1 MGKINTV
8 FKRYEK
14 KYFLDGGRY
23 RSFKA
28 IAEQYMQVDEYG
40 KSTICNLYYD
50 TADFELIRNS
60 IEKPVYKEKL
70 RLRSYGVPKPE
81 DTVFLELKK
90 KYKGVVYKRRIALSL
105 EEAYKSIQ
113 EGAVDD
119 SRGQIGREINY
130 FLEMYHPIPKVYLA
144 YDRIAMFG
152 REDAELRMT
161 FDFRIRSR
169 GENLDL
175 AAGDEG
181 ELLLPEDNVIMEIK
195 VKDSYPMWLIHAL
208 EAVEI
213 YPCSFSKYG
222 NVYKNSLFPKWMEQI
237 AATEVMG

>member
-1 MGKINTV
+1 MGRINTV

-14 KYFLDGGRY
+14 KYFLEGGQYQR
-23 RSFKA
+23 FLEM
-28 IAEQYMQVDEYG
+28 AEQYMQVDEYG
-40 KSTICNLYYD
+40 KSTICNLYLD

-70 RLRSYGVPKPE
+70 RLRSYGVPKPG

-105 EEAYKSIQ
+105 EEAYRSIQ
-113 EGAVDD
+113 AGAVDG

-130 FLEMYHPIPKVYLA
+130 FLEMYHPVPRVYLA
-144 YDRIAMFG
+144 YDRIAMYG
-152 REDAELRMT
+152 KEDEELRMT

-169 GENLDL
+169 EENLDL

-181 ELLLPEDNVIMEIK
+181 ELLLPDDTVIMEIK
-195 VKDSYPMWLIHAL
+195 VKDAYPMWLIHAL

-222 NVYKNSLFPKWMEQI
+222 NVYKNVIFPEWMEQV
-237 AATEVMG
+237 AATEEIG

>member
-1 MGKINTV
+1 MGSINTV

-14 KYFLDGGRY
+14 KYILDGEQY
-23 RSFKA
+23 RRFLE
-28 IAEQYMQVDEYG
+28 IARQYMQVDKYG
-40 KSTICNLYYD
+40 ESTICNLYFD
-50 TADFELIRNS
+50 TTDFELIRHS

-70 RLRSYGVPKPE
+70 RLRSYGVPKPG
-81 DTVFLELKK
+81 DMVFLELKK

-105 EEAYKSIQ
+105 EEAYRSIQ
-113 EGAVDD
+113 AGAVDE
-119 SRGQIGREINY
+119 SKGQIGREINY
-130 FLEMYHPIPKVYLA
+130 FLEMYQLVPKVYLA

-152 REDAELRMT
+152 KEDAELRMT

-169 GENLDL
+169 EDNLDL
-175 AAGDEG
+175 TAGDEG

-208 EAVEI
+208 ETIEI

-222 NVYKNSLFPKWMEQI
+222 NVYINSLFPEWIEQI